1 VRLKLTA
8 RNLSEVDAEQRAVL
22 QKRQIEWQRLAIGFC
37 TGSADDFQEE
47 DLIASTEA

>member
-8 RNLSEVDAEQRAVL
+8 RNFSEVDAEQRAAL
-22 QKRQIEWQRLAIGFC
+22 QKRQIERLRLASWFC
-37 TGSADDFQEE
+37 SGCADDFQEE